1 MSGKRIVGMIG
12 ALMAVLGSGQALA
25 NTRTGISAYQRGD
38 YATALREWEQ
48 GARAGDPQALYNLG
62 VAYAEGKAV
71 PRDQAR
77 AVTYY
82 QQGASKGSVL
92 AAYNL
97 GQAYRKGEG
106 VGVDHAQA
114 AKWYRYAATR
124 GHFRAANE
132 LGILYAEGKGVP
144 RDPIEGFAWIYT
156 ATHVEIMDS
165 QALNNA
171 MQLARTF
178 NSNQIKVAQTRGQT
192 YYQRYMAPNRATVR
206 ALMAR

>member
-48 GARAGDPQALYNLG
+48 GAGAGDPQALYNLG

-106 VGVDHAQA
+106 VGVDHA
-114 AKWYRYAATR
+114 
-124 GHFRAANE
+124 HVEPF
-132 LGILYAEGKGVP
+132 VP
-144 RDPIEGFAWIYT
+144 RVTLTLPALASSREMLFLVTGDAKRDILSKIMAGADLPGARAHSNGVTTWLTDAAAAGRT
-156 ATHVEIMDS
+156 A
-165 QALNNA
+165 
-171 MQLARTF
+171 
-178 NSNQIKVAQTRGQT
+178 
-192 YYQRYMAPNRATVR
+192 
-206 ALMAR
+206 